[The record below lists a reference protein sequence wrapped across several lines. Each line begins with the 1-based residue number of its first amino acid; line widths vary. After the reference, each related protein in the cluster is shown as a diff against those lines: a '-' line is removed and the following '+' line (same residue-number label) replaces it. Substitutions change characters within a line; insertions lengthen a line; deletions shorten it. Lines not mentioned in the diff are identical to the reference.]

1 MPVESME
8 TPRSHQFRVP
18 PIVHAGAGAIAQ
30 LPGVLHELGIRR
42 ATLVTD
48 RVMGDSEWVG
58 RLASLLGE
66 ADVDMSVFDD
76 IDREPTTREVEAAL
90 EAIRAA
96 GATAVVAFGGGS
108 ALDTA
113 KSAAALARND
123 GRMPDFEGLDR
134 FAHDGLPVIA
144 IPTTA
149 GTGSEA
155 TRAVAVTDADRDVK
169 MLITSWRLVPAA
181 AIVDPEPMLTMPPA
195 VTASTGIDA
204 LTHAIESYVSR
215 RRQPITDALALDAM
229 RRLPAN
235 LVRSF
240 DVPDDLAA
248 REQTAIAAMHA
259 GMAFSNASVALVH
272 GMSRPIGAHFHVPH
286 GLSNAMLLPT
296 VMGFSLEGDVER
308 YADVAEAIGAARP
321 HDSPEAAAR
330 EGLAAVRALCARLKV
345 PSPVEWGIDAA
356 DFVRVAPQ
364 MARDAIASG
373 SPGNNP
379 RTASEEQIVQLY
391 REVVSPRAV

>member
-1 MPVESME
+1 MPVDSMDALG
-8 TPRSHQFRVP
+8 SHQFRVP
-18 PIVHAGAGAIAQ
+18 PIIHAGAGAIAQ
-30 LPGVLHELGIRR
+30 LPGTLRELGIRR

-58 RLASLLGE
+58 RLASLLRE
-66 ADVDMSVFDD
+66 ANVDMSVFDA

-96 GATAVVAFGGGS
+96 SATAVVAFGGGS
-108 ALDTA
+108 AIDTA

-123 GRMPDFEGLDR
+123 GRIPDFEGLDR

-149 GTGSEA
+149 GTGSEV

-181 AIVDPEPMLTMPPA
+181 AIVDPEPMLTMPTA
-195 VTASTGIDA
+195 VTASTGLDA

-215 RRQPITDALALDAM
+215 RRQPITDALALDAI
-229 RRLPAN
+229 RRLSAN
-235 LVRSF
+235 LVKSF
-240 DVPDDLAA
+240 EVPDDLAA

-296 VMGFSLEGDVER
+296 VMAFSLQGDVAR
-308 YADVAEAIGAARP
+308 YAEVAEAIGAARP

-330 EGLAAVRALCARLKV
+330 EGLAAVGALCERLEV
-345 PSPVEWGIDAA
+345 PSPVEWGIDAEE
-356 DFVRVAPQ
+356 FVRVAPQ

-379 RTASEEQIVQLY
+379 RIPSEEEIVQLY
-391 REVVSPRAV
+391 REVVSPPAA

>member
-1 MPVESME
+1 
-8 TPRSHQFRVP
+8 
-18 PIVHAGAGAIAQ
+18 
-30 LPGVLHELGIRR
+30 
-42 ATLVTD
+42 
-48 RVMGDSEWVG
+48 
-58 RLASLLGE
+58 
-66 ADVDMSVFDD
+66 
-76 IDREPTTREVEAAL
+76 
-90 EAIRAA
+90 
-96 GATAVVAFGGGS
+96 
-108 ALDTA
+108 
-113 KSAAALARND
+113 
-123 GRMPDFEGLDR
+123 
-134 FAHDGLPVIA
+134 
-144 IPTTA
+144 
-149 GTGSEA
+149 
-155 TRAVAVTDADRDVK
+155 
-169 MLITSWRLVPAA
+169 
-181 AIVDPEPMLTMPPA
+181 MLTMPPA